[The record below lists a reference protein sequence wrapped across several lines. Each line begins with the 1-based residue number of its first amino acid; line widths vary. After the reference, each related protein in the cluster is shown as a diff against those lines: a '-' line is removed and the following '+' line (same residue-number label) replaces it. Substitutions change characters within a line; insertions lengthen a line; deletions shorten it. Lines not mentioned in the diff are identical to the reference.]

1 MTFNKIQKSFKAIQ
15 QLTAT
20 TAGSKNSGEF
30 IDYTMQ
36 DVSSGTSGTELVSL

>member
-20 TAGSKNSGEF
+20 TVGSKNSGEF

-36 DVSSGTSGTELVSL
+36 DSGTSGTELVSL